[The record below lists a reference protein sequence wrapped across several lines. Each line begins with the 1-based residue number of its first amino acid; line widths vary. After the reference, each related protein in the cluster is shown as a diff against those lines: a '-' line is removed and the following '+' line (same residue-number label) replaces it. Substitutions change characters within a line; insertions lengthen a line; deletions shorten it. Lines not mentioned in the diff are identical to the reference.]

1 MALWA
6 AACRTSL
13 MPDIPVPP
21 RQSPLTPRHP
31 PTRLWCEGVP
41 TEARRPCHTPFPA
54 PHLHSCTPAARRL
67 APLPCQAPTPPQPPC
82 QGGWAIPPETPR
94 RAMLVTI
101 GEFGNAVRQLQY
113 TTYMQVAASNWLAGE
128 ESIASLGGQTVL
140 RSPTTGEFSMG
151 PQGSRYCCVD
161 PAGHTFVTT
170 DDRRGTGPSCQTRLT
185 LDARG
190 RGASS
195 GGPRARCSPSP
206 GAQEDDGDEQ
216 APQDHPVELPPP
228 GDLREGDKRPG
239 PDDGAGQPLR
249 PAEDGREDEL
259 QGPRPVHLLG
269 RHLSRDL
276 AEEASRETCEDA

>member
-1 MALWA
+1 
-6 AACRTSL
+6 
-13 MPDIPVPP
+13 
-21 RQSPLTPRHP
+21 
-31 PTRLWCEGVP
+31 
-41 TEARRPCHTPFPA
+41 
-54 PHLHSCTPAARRL
+54 
-67 APLPCQAPTPPQPPC
+67 
-82 QGGWAIPPETPR
+82 
-94 RAMLVTI
+94 MLVTI

-170 DDRRGTGPSCQTRLT
+170 DDRRGTGLSCQTRLT

-206 GAQEDDGDEQ
+206 GGT
-216 APQDHPVELPPP
+216 
-228 GDLREGDKRPG
+228 G
-239 PDDGAGQPLR
+239 
-249 PAEDGREDEL
+249 GR
-259 QGPRPVHLLG
+259 R
-269 RHLSRDL
+269 R
-276 AEEASRETCEDA
+276 